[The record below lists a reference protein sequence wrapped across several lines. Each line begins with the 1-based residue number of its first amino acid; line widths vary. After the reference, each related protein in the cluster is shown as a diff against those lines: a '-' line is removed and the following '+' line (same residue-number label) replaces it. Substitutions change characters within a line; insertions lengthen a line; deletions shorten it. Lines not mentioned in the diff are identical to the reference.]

1 MGHLTNEALA
11 RLVDDGPDEAE
22 DRHLRECRICAE
34 ELAALR
40 AQTEALGSLPAMRP
54 PRGDWEALEARLLA
68 EGLIDAPAERRSL
81 TFPRPIPG
89 GWVTQVAA
97 ALVLFLGGSVMGAR
111 FGGDSV
117 TAGPGLQGTS
127 LPALA
132 AGSDESSAGSYLTTL
147 EEAAQE
153 VQRTEQDYIEA
164 MVRYRQ
170 LMEGAGQGAP
180 STYDPAS
187 RFAALEAISAASQAA
202 VREAPTDPFL
212 NGILASIMAERQ
224 SYVQTLNRSNEDN
237 WY

>member
-11 RLVDDGPDEAE
+11 RLVDDRPDEVEA
-22 DRHLRECRICAE
+22 RHLRECRICAE
-34 ELAALR
+34 ELTALR

-68 EGLIDAPAERRSL
+68 EGLIDAPAGRRSL
-81 TFPRPIPG
+81 TFPRAIPG

-97 ALVLFLGGSVMGAR
+97 ALVLFLGGSMMGAR

-117 TAGPGLQGTS
+117 TPGPGLRDGS
-127 LPALA
+127 LPAMA
-132 AGSDESSAGSYLTTL
+132 AGSDESPSGSFLTTL
-147 EEAAQE
+147 DEAAQE
-153 VQRTEQDYIEA
+153 VRRTEQDYIEA

-170 LMEGAGQGAP
+170 LMEGAGQGVP

-212 NGILASIMAERQ
+212 NGILASVMAERQ

>member
-11 RLVDDGPDEAE
+11 RLVDEQPGEAE

-34 ELAALR
+34 ELTALK
-40 AQTEALGSLPAMRP
+40 AQTEALGSLPALRP

-68 EGLIDAPAERRSL
+68 EGLIDAPAGRRTL
-81 TFPRPIPG
+81 TFPGAVPG
-89 GWVTQVAA
+89 GWITQVAA
-97 ALVLFLGGSVMGAR
+97 ALVLFLGGSLMGAR
-111 FGGDSV
+111 LGGDGGTV
-117 TAGPGLQGTS
+117 DPGFQDTS

-132 AGSDESSAGSYLTTL
+132 AGSGDSPSGSFLTTL
-147 EEAAQE
+147 DEAAQE
-153 VQRTEQDYIEA
+153 VRRTEQEYIEA

-170 LMEGAGQGAP
+170 LMEGAGQGVP
-180 STYDPAS
+180 STYDPAN

-212 NGILASIMAERQ
+212 NGILASVMAERQ